1 MQLLV
6 SSAAGSPLLP
16 YSSLLFK
23 GSKMKNCFFLG
34 LALAVVVGIS
44 ANESHARGGG
54 GGHGGGGGREFGGG
68 GSYRGEERGGDG
80 FRSGENGFENAGE
93 NRGAAQRI
101 ETHNPGNVAGQ
112 DGRSLS
118 QAKGNFANKNKP
130 FSPAWYANHPNAW
143 QYTHPNANVWAAATF
158 GGAATWLGLSALD
171 SGTGVVNDN
180 GTVYT
185 SDSDDSGD
193 NTSGNDETDNSQE
206 NGSQAADESEDS
218 DDSAELAEELAH
230 SGAVD
235 LPADTTFL
243 PLGVYSL
250 VAASHEDASALVQL
264 SVSKDGVLRGSYYD
278 LMSDEG
284 QKIQGAVDKKTQ
296 RVAWTIG
303 ANGRVV
309 FETSLS
315 DLTQATGPVSLY
327 FENGQT
333 REWNLTRLEETP
345 AQLNQQK

>member
-1 MQLLV
+1 
-6 SSAAGSPLLP
+6 
-16 YSSLLFK
+16 
-23 GSKMKNCFFLG
+23 MKNCFFMG
-34 LALAVVVGIS
+34 LALAVVLGIS
-44 ANESHARGGG
+44 ANDSHARG
-54 GGHGGGGGREFGGG
+54 GGHGGGGGERGGFCG
-68 GSYRGEERGGDG
+68 ESRGGEERGGEN
-80 FRSGENGFENAGE
+80 FRSSGNSFENAGG
-93 NRGAAQRI
+93 NRAAAQRV
-101 ETHNPGNVAGQ
+101 ETRHPGNVTGQAGR
-112 DGRSLS
+112 DLS

-130 FSPAWYANHPNAW
+130 FSPAWYANHPKAW

-158 GGAATWLGLSALD
+158 GGAATWLGLSALG
-171 SGTGVVNDN
+171 SGSGVAGDD

-185 SDSDDSGD
+185 SDADDSGD
-193 NTSGNDETDNSQE
+193 DETDDSQE
-206 NGSQAADESEDS
+206 NGSQATDESEDS

-230 SGAVD
+230 AGAVD

-278 LMSDEG
+278 LVSDEG

-309 FETSLS
+309 FESSLS

-345 AQLNQQK
+345 TQLNQQK